1 MKAGEGV
8 AGGSGVGRGCRSGDG
23 DECKRRL
30 RGCRGNW
37 RHGGSEHRRVCR
49 IYRRRDVGTGVH
61 AVKVT
66 TIAHNINALKVN
78 VLTTNSSTWVD
89 GSQDNLS
96 KVRKIG
102 SLREVPGAERPESRS

>member
-1 MKAGEGV
+1 VETGTIV
-8 AGGSGVGRGCRSGDG
+8 GVGRGVAAGT
-23 DECKRRL
+23 
-30 RGCRGNW
+30 GNMVEANT
-37 RHGGSEHRRVCR
+37 GGFVASIEGE
-49 IYRRRDVGTGVH
+49 DAGTGVH

-78 VLTTNSSTWVD
+78 VLTTNSSTWID

>member
-1 MKAGEGV
+1 METGTIV
-8 AGGSGVGRGCRSGDG
+8 GVGRGVAAGT
-23 DECKRRL
+23 
-30 RGCRGNW
+30 GNMVEANT
-37 RHGGSEHRRVCR
+37 GGFVTSIEGE
-49 IYRRRDVGTGVH
+49 DVGTGVH

-78 VLTTNSSTWVD
+78 VLTTNSSTWID